1 MGRLSSETERNIIS
15 YAITA
20 TVYIP
25 LLWWSLYS
33 SHISISPSHIKAE
46 EVSIELN
53 QFCEPKEEIKEE
65 PIVEPI
71 EKPIEEPIEELKPK
85 EIIEERVVEEEI
97 AKVEP
102 KKEPKPI
109 VEHLPPKPTPKRKI
123 SPKRK
128 HKKIAKN
135 KKQKRD
141 SSKRYSSSSK
151 NTKIKN
157 HKNSI
162 TKQKFLHRLRSKIDA
177 NKRYPRIAQKRG
189 MQGSVKANFTIT
201 SSGKLSKLKVIG
213 SRIFINSA
221 KRAIKRSF
229 PISTKGVKLPMSVS
243 LTLKYKLKR

>member
-1 MGRLSSETERNIIS
+1 MSRLSSETERNIIS

-65 PIVEPI
+65 PI

-85 EIIEERVVEEEI
+85 EIIEERVVEEKI

-128 HKKIAKN
+128 HKKIAK
-135 KKQKRD
+135 KQKQMRD
-141 SSKRYSSSSK
+141 SSKRYSSSLK

-157 HKNSI
+157 HKNSM
-162 TKQKFLHRLRSKIDA
+162 TKQKFLHRLRSKIDT
-177 NKRYPRIAQKRG
+177 NKRYPHIAQKRG

-201 SSGKLSKLKVIG
+201 SSGKLSKLKVTG